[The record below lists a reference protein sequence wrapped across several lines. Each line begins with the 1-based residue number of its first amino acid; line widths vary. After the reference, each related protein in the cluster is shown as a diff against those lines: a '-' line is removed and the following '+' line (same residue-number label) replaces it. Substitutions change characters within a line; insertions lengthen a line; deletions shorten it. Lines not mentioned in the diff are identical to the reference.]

1 MVVKIV
7 FRFGSFWICIG
18 LTLIPK
24 DGTSID
30 LRGPRTWWWRRRR
43 WGRRWWLVHYYG
55 WWRDYRRAG
64 AKRSSAV
71 IVIVNGWINDANLV
85 NIAISA
91 RRRPRAI
98 AHHGRIL
105 DIMIRWNAGLNQ
117 PALVQL
123 CDLRLDG
130 GVNQWERRQG
140 MGEAIHQCRTVHEL
154 GEIDGEQRPKA

>member
-30 LRGPRTWWWRRRR
+30 LRGPRT
-43 WGRRWWLVHYYG
+43 G
-55 WWRDYRRAG
+55 WWSDYRRAG

-130 GVNQWERRQG
+130 GVNQWER
-140 MGEAIHQCRTVHEL
+140 
-154 GEIDGEQRPKA
+154 